1 MLPLRRASMRPS
13 RLAAA
18 ALALAAAGCA
28 PHMGEYAAPRSIKD
42 DAAPPPAKVG
52 KVSAPRTAIKVVERP
67 APRVP
72 VSAAPRPEPPAPRVP
87 RTAEKP
93 VTPPPAA
100 RPPISPAP
108 PAPPAASTPPA
119 PPAGTAP
126 PKPVAA
132 EGIPGC
138 GNLDACVREL
148 NELMRKG
155 NREWVRTQ
163 PTPQAFASGT
173 RLFALRALR
182 SSLTCKE
189 LSQGLSQIAAAAKFL
204 AEPIAGVDAAQQE
217 RIRGLNLEVERE
229 LRTETR
235 SRC

>member
-1 MLPLRRASMRPS
+1 M
-13 RLAAA
+13 
-18 ALALAAAGCA
+18 
-28 PHMGEYAAPRSIKD
+28 
-42 DAAPPPAKVG
+42 
-52 KVSAPRTAIKVVERP
+52 
-67 APRVP
+67 
-72 VSAAPRPEPPAPRVP
+72 
-87 RTAEKP
+87 
-93 VTPPPAA
+93 
-100 RPPISPAP
+100 
-108 PAPPAASTPPA
+108 
-119 PPAGTAP
+119 
-126 PKPVAA
+126 AA